1 MLPAARGTQMPKETT
16 RKCIVC
22 GEIKEKEQL
31 LRFAVLPNGQVVP
44 DFKKKLSGRGV
55 YVSVSRS
62 ALQKAVAGNFFARTL
77 KIKAKAGA
85 ELVEQTEILLR
96 RQALDAV
103 SLARKAGAL
112 VCGMDKVLDALKKRK
127 VAFLLEASDAGEDG
141 HRKILEQAKEMEIFD
156 LFKGEELD
164 KELAKD
170 NTIHLA
176 LVKGQMANMVREA
189 LMRLASFLNN

>member
-1 MLPAARGTQMPKETT
+1 MPKETT

-141 HRKILEQAKEMEIFD
+141 HRKILEHPDGRKYPSIRAIAKSLGLSEAT
-156 LFKGEELD
+156 LWRELNRGCAGWTYCMLLKD
-164 KELAKD
+164 K
-170 NTIHLA
+170 
-176 LVKGQMANMVREA
+176 
-189 LMRLASFLNN
+189 